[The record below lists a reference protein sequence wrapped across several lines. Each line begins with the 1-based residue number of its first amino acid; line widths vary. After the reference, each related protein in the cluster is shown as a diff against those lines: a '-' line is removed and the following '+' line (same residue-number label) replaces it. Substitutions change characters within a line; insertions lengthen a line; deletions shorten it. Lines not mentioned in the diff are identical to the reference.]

1 MSFKDDIAQNLWGLF
16 SANFQFSTQNLSF
29 YCKLMSI
36 FQRNKNHSLS
46 PSQNTKILLEMFLI
60 VYENSIHI
68 KNFLSHFNLK
78 KKKQYWFYLSLIMTA
93 HSSELLRLPRWW
105 PSSLRRFPLR
115 FSIYTAL
122 LLLCFYFVLTL
133 SSPIP

>member
-1 MSFKDDIAQNLWGLF
+1 MTQFKIFGGSFLPIFNSAHKIYLFIVSLCPFLENKD
-16 SANFQFSTQNLSF
+16 
-29 YCKLMSI
+29 
-36 FQRNKNHSLS
+36 HSLS
-46 PSQNTKILLEMFLI
+46 PNQNTKILLEMFLI
-60 VYENSIHI
+60 VSENSIHI

-93 HSSELLRLPRWW
+93 HSSESLRLPRWW

-115 FSIYTAL
+115 FSVYTAL

-133 SSPIP
+133 SSPSP